1 MKIKT
6 LDITKKNFDN
16 DLLNHLTLKLDNS
29 KAVESS
35 VTEILNDIKKNK
47 DKALIKLANKYD
59 NTDYKNM
66 SESVVS
72 KSEIAEAYTDISKQ
86 ALSNLKKAIIN
97 IKRFSKKQI
106 LKSWSMKVNGSTLG
120 EKVTAI
126 DKVGI
131 YVPGGKACYPST
143 VLMNAIPAKTAG
155 VKDITMVCP
164 PVNGKLDPLVL
175 AAADLCKVDKI
186 YKIGGSHAIAALA
199 YGTETIKKVYKI
211 VGPGNIYV
219 ATAKR
224 KVFGEV
230 GIDSFAGPSE
240 ILIIADKDTS
250 SECIAIDM
258 FAQAEHD
265 EMAQSILLTTSTK
278 LIIDVNKKIDL
289 MIKNQKRRDIIKKS
303 LSSRGLFIKVKTQ
316 SDIVDIA
323 NRIAPE
329 HLEILGYKK
338 SKLQKKINNAGAI
351 FIGESSPEVFG
362 DYCAGPNHVLPTSGT
377 AKYASPLGVYDFL
390 KRSSM
395 MQISKTHAK
404 ELSKIAISIADCE
417 GLYSHSESAKYRK

>member
-6 LDITKKNFDN
+6 LDITKKNFN
-16 DLLNHLTLKLDNS
+16 KDLLNHLSLKLENS
-29 KAVESS
+29 KAIESS
-35 VTEILNDIKKNK
+35 VTKILDDIKKNK

-59 NTDYKNM
+59 NTTYKKI
-66 SESVVS
+66 SESIVS
-72 KSEIAEAYTDISKQ
+72 KSEIAEAYTHISKQ
-86 ALSNLKKAIIN
+86 TLSNLKKAIIN

-120 EKVTAI
+120 ERVTAI
-126 DKVGI
+126 DRVGI

-155 VKDITMVCP
+155 VNDITMVCP
-164 PVNGKLDPLVL
+164 PINGKLDPLVL
-175 AAADLCKVDKI
+175 VAADLCKVDKI
-186 YKIGGSHAIAALA
+186 YKIGGSHAIGALA
-199 YGTETIKKVYKI
+199 YGTETIKRVYKI

-224 KVFGEV
+224 KVFGLV

-265 EMAQSILLTTSTK
+265 EMAQSILLTTSGK
-278 LIIDVNKKIDL
+278 LILDVNKKINL
-289 MIKNQKRRDIIKKS
+289 MIKSQKRKDIIKKS
-303 LSSRGLFIKVKTQ
+303 LNSRGLFIKVKTQ

-338 SKLQKKINNAGAI
+338 SKLPQKINNAGAI

-377 AKYASPLGVYDFL
+377 ARYASPLGVYDFL

-395 MQISKTHAK
+395 MQISKNHAK

>member
-6 LDITKKNFDN
+6 LDITKKNFN
-16 DLLNHLTLKLDNS
+16 KDLLNHLSLKLENS
-29 KAVESS
+29 KAIESS
-35 VTEILNDIKKNK
+35 VTKILDDIKKNK

-59 NTDYKNM
+59 NTAYKKI

-72 KSEIAEAYTDISKQ
+72 KSEIAEAYTHISKQ
-86 ALSNLKKAIIN
+86 TLSNLKKAIIN

-126 DKVGI
+126 DRVGI

-155 VKDITMVCP
+155 VNDITMVCP
-164 PVNGKLDPLVL
+164 PINGKLDPLVL
-175 AAADLCKVDKI
+175 VAADLCKVDKI
-186 YKIGGSHAIAALA
+186 YKIGGSHAIGALA
-199 YGTETIKKVYKI
+199 YGTETIKPVYKI

-224 KVFGEV
+224 KVFGLV

-240 ILIIADKDTS
+240 ILIIADKDTN

-265 EMAQSILLTTSTK
+265 EMAQSILLTTSGK
-278 LIIDVNKKIDL
+278 LILDVNKKINL
-289 MIKNQKRRDIIKKS
+289 MIKSQKRKDIIKKS
-303 LSSRGLFIKVKTQ
+303 LNSRGLFIKVKTQ

-338 SKLQKKINNAGAI
+338 SKLPQKINNAGAI

-377 AKYASPLGVYDFL
+377 ARYASPLGVYDFL

-395 MQISKTHAK
+395 MQISKNHAK

-417 GLYSHSESAKYRK
+417 GLYSHSESAKFRK

>member
-6 LDITKKNFDN
+6 LDISKTNFN
-16 DLLNHLTLKLDNS
+16 KDLNEHLKLKVQNS
-29 KAVESS
+29 KTIETS
-35 VTEILNDIKKNK
+35 VSKILEDIKKNK
-47 DKALIKLANKYD
+47 DKALIKLSKRFD
-59 NTDYKNM
+59 KTDYKNI
-66 SESVVS
+66 SESFVS
-72 KSEIAEAYTDISKQ
+72 KGEIAEAYSHISKKTL
-86 ALSNLKKAIIN
+86 ASLKKAIIN
-97 IKRFSKKQI
+97 IKKFSRKQM
-106 LKSWSMKVNGSTLG
+106 LKSWSIKINGSTLG

-126 DKVGI
+126 EKVGI
-131 YVPGGKACYPST
+131 YVPGGKASYPST
-143 VLMNAIPAKTAG
+143 VLMNAIPARTAG
-155 VKDITMVCP
+155 VKNITMVCP
-164 PVNGKLDPLVL
+164 PINGKLDPLVL
-175 AAADLCKVDKI
+175 VAADLCEVDEI
-186 YKIGGSHAIAALA
+186 YKIGGAHAIGALA
-199 YGTETIKKVYKI
+199 YGTETIEQVHKI

-224 KVFGEV
+224 KVFGTV

-240 ILIIADKDTS
+240 ILIIADKDVDP
-250 SECIAIDM
+250 ECIAIDM

-265 EMAQSILLTTSTK
+265 EMAQSILLTTSSK
-278 LIIDVNKKIDL
+278 LILDVNKKINL
-289 MIKNQKRRDIIKKS
+289 MIKSQKRKDIIKKS

-316 SDIVDIA
+316 SDIIDIA
-323 NRIAPE
+323 NLIAPE

-338 SKLQKKINNAGAI
+338 FNLPKKIDNAGAI

-395 MQISKTHAK
+395 MQISKAHAK
-404 ELSKIAISIADCE
+404 ELSKIAISIADSE

>member
-6 LDITKKNFDN
+6 LDISKTNFNKDLN
-16 DLLNHLTLKLDNS
+16 DYLKLKVKNS
-29 KAVESS
+29 KIVETS
-35 VTEILNDIKKNK
+35 VSIILEDIKRNK
-47 DKALIKLANKYD
+47 DKALIKLSKRFD
-59 NTDYKNM
+59 KTTYKNI
-66 SESVVS
+66 SESLVS
-72 KSEIAEAYTDISKQ
+72 KVEIAEAYSQISKQ
-86 ALSNLKKAIIN
+86 TLKSLKKAITN
-97 IKRFSKKQI
+97 IKRFSRKQI
-106 LKSWSMKVNGSTLG
+106 LKSWSMKINGSTLG

-126 DKVGI
+126 ERVGI
-131 YVPGGKACYPST
+131 YVPGGKASYPST
-143 VLMNAIPAKTAG
+143 VLMNAIPARTAG
-155 VKDITMVCP
+155 VKNITMTCP
-164 PVNGKLDPLVL
+164 PINGKLDPLVL
-175 AAADLCKVDKI
+175 IAADLCKVDEI
-186 YKIGGSHAIAALA
+186 YKIGGAHAIGALA
-199 YGTETIKKVYKI
+199 YGTETIEQVHKI

-224 KVFGEV
+224 RVFGTV

-240 ILIIADKDTS
+240 ILIIADKDVNP
-250 SECIAIDM
+250 ECIAIDM

-265 EMAQSILLTTSTK
+265 EMAQSILLTTSGK
-278 LIIDVNKKIDL
+278 LILDVNKKINL
-289 MIKNQKRRDIIKKS
+289 MIKSQKRKDIIKKS
-303 LSSRGLFIKVKTQ
+303 LNSRGLFIKVKTQ

-338 SKLQKKINNAGAI
+338 SKLPQKINNAGAI

-377 AKYASPLGVYDFL
+377 ARYASPLGVYDFL

-395 MQISKTHAK
+395 MQISKNHAK

>member
-6 LDITKKNFDN
+6 LDNSKTNFN
-16 DLLNHLTLKLDNS
+16 KDLNEHLKLKVENS
-29 KAVESS
+29 KAIETS
-35 VTEILNDIKKNK
+35 VSIILDNIKRNK
-47 DKALIKLANKYD
+47 DRALIKLSKRYD
-59 NTDYKNM
+59 KAAYKNIA
-66 SESVVS
+66 ESVVS
-72 KSEIAEAYTDISKQ
+72 KNEIAEAYSHISKQ
-86 ALSNLKKAIIN
+86 TLTNLKKAIIN
-97 IKRFSKKQI
+97 IKRFSKKQM
-106 LKSWSMKVNGSTLG
+106 LKSWSMKINGSILG

-126 DKVGI
+126 EKVGI
-131 YVPGGKACYPST
+131 YVPGGKASYPST

-164 PVNGKLDPLVL
+164 PINGKLDPLVL
-175 AAADLCKVDKI
+175 IAADLCGVNKI
-186 YKIGGSHAIAALA
+186 YKIGGAHAIGALA
-199 YGTETIKKVYKI
+199 YGTETIEQVHKI

-224 KVFGEV
+224 KVFGTV
-230 GIDSFAGPSE
+230 GIDNFAGPSE
-240 ILIIADKDTS
+240 ILIIADKDVNPD
-250 SECIAIDM
+250 CIAIDM

-265 EMAQSILLTTSTK
+265 EMAQSILLTTSAK
-278 LIIDVNKKIDL
+278 LILDVNKKINV
-289 MIKNQKRRDIIKKS
+289 MIKNQKRKDIIKKS

-316 SDIVDIA
+316 SDIVNIA
-323 NRIAPE
+323 NCIAPE

-338 SKLQKKINNAGAI
+338 LNLPKKIDNAGAI

-390 KRSSM
+390 KRSSI
-395 MQISKTHAK
+395 MQITKAHAK
-404 ELSKIAISIADCE
+404 ELSKIAISIADSE

>member
-6 LDITKKNFDN
+6 LDITNKNFN
-16 DLLNHLTLKLDNS
+16 KDLLNHLSLKLENS
-29 KAVESS
+29 KAIESS
-35 VTEILNDIKKNK
+35 VIKILGDIKKNK

-59 NTDYKNM
+59 NTTYKKI

-72 KSEIAEAYTDISKQ
+72 KSEIAEAYTYISKQ

-106 LKSWSMKVNGSTLG
+106 LKSWSIKVNGSTLG

-126 DKVGI
+126 DRVGI

-164 PVNGKLDPLVL
+164 PINGQLDPLVL
-175 AAADLCKVDKI
+175 VAADLCKVNKI
-186 YKIGGSHAIAALA
+186 YKIGGAHAIGALA
-199 YGTETIKKVYKI
+199 YGTETIKQVYKI

-224 KVFGEV
+224 KVFGLV

-265 EMAQSILLTTSTK
+265 EMAQSILLTTSSK
-278 LIIDVNKKIDL
+278 LILDVNKKIDS
-289 MIKNQKRRDIIKKS
+289 MIKDQQRKDIIKKS

-316 SDIVDIA
+316 SDIVEIA

-329 HLEILGYKK
+329 HLEILGYRK
-338 SKLQKKINNAGAI
+338 SKLPQKINNAGAI

-362 DYCAGPNHVLPTSGT
+362 DYCAGPNHVLPTSG
-377 AKYASPLGVYDFL
+377 AARYASPLGVYDFL

>member
-6 LDITKKNFDN
+6 LDNSKTNFN
-16 DLLNHLTLKLDNS
+16 KDLNENLKLKVENS
-29 KAVESS
+29 KAIETS
-35 VTEILNDIKKNK
+35 VSRILDNIKKNK
-47 DKALIKLANKYD
+47 DRALIKLSKRYD
-59 NTDYKNM
+59 NAAYKNIA
-66 SESVVS
+66 ESVVS
-72 KSEIAEAYTDISKQ
+72 KNEIAEAYSYISKQ
-86 ALSNLKKAIIN
+86 TLTSLKKAIMN
-97 IKRFSKKQI
+97 VKRFSKKQM
-106 LKSWSMKVNGSTLG
+106 LKSWSMKINGSTLG

-126 DKVGI
+126 EKVGI
-131 YVPGGKACYPST
+131 YVPGGKASYPST
-143 VLMNAIPAKTAG
+143 VLMNAIPARTAG

-164 PVNGKLDPLVL
+164 PIDGKLDPIVL
-175 AAADLCKVDKI
+175 IAADLCGIDKI
-186 YKIGGSHAIAALA
+186 YKIGGAHAIGALA
-199 YGTETIKKVYKI
+199 YGTETIKQVHKI

-224 KVFGEV
+224 KVFGTV

-240 ILIIADKDTS
+240 ILIIADKDVDP
-250 SECIAIDM
+250 EYIAIDM

-265 EMAQSILLTTSTK
+265 EMAQSILLTTSAK
-278 LIIDVNKKIDL
+278 LILDVNKKINI
-289 MIKNQKRRDIIKKS
+289 MIKSQKRKDIIKKS
-303 LSSRGLFIKVKTQ
+303 LSLRGLFIKVKKQ

-323 NRIAPE
+323 NCIAPE

-338 SKLQKKINNAGAI
+338 LNLPKKINNAGAI
-351 FIGESSPEVFG
+351 FIGMSSPEVFG

-377 AKYASPLGVYDFL
+377 SKYASPLGVYDFL

-404 ELSKIAISIADCE
+404 ELSKIAIAIAESE

>member
-6 LDITKKNFDN
+6 LDITKKNFN
-16 DLLNHLTLKLDNS
+16 KDLLNHLSLKLENS
-29 KAVESS
+29 RAIESS
-35 VTEILNDIKKNK
+35 VTKILDDIKKNK

-59 NTDYKNM
+59 NTAYKKI

-72 KSEIAEAYTDISKQ
+72 KSEIAEAYTHISKQ
-86 ALSNLKKAIIN
+86 TLSNLKKAIIN

-120 EKVTAI
+120 ERVTAI
-126 DKVGI
+126 DRVGI

-155 VKDITMVCP
+155 VNDITMVCP
-164 PVNGKLDPLVL
+164 PINGKLDPLVL
-175 AAADLCKVDKI
+175 VAADLCKVDKI
-186 YKIGGSHAIAALA
+186 FKIGGSHAIGALA
-199 YGTETIKKVYKI
+199 YGTETIKPVYKI

-224 KVFGEV
+224 KVFGLV

-240 ILIIADKDTS
+240 ILIIADKDTN

-265 EMAQSILLTTSTK
+265 EMAQSILLTTSGK
-278 LIIDVNKKIDL
+278 LILDVNKKINL
-289 MIKNQKRRDIIKKS
+289 MIKSQKRKDIIKKS
-303 LSSRGLFIKVKTQ
+303 LNSRGLFIKVKTQ

-338 SKLQKKINNAGAI
+338 SKLPQKINNAGAI

-377 AKYASPLGVYDFL
+377 ARYASPLGVYDFL

-395 MQISKTHAK
+395 MQISKNHAK
-404 ELSKIAISIADCE
+404 ALSKIAISIADCE

>member
-6 LDITKKNFDN
+6 LDITKKKFNK
-16 DLLNHLTLKLDNS
+16 DLLNHLSLKLENS
-29 KAVESS
+29 KAIESS
-35 VTEILNDIKKNK
+35 VTKILDDIKKNK

-59 NTDYKNM
+59 NTAYKKI

-72 KSEIAEAYTDISKQ
+72 KSEIAEAYTHISKQ
-86 ALSNLKKAIIN
+86 TLSNLKKAIIN

-106 LKSWSMKVNGSTLG
+106 LKSWSMKVNGSILG

-126 DKVGI
+126 DRVGI
-131 YVPGGKACYPST
+131 YVPGGKASYPST

-155 VKDITMVCP
+155 VNNITMVCP
-164 PVNGKLDPLVL
+164 PINGKLDPLVL
-175 AAADLCKVDKI
+175 VAADLCKVDKI
-186 YKIGGSHAIAALA
+186 YKIGGSHAIGALA
-199 YGTETIKKVYKI
+199 YGTETIKRVYKI

-224 KVFGEV
+224 KVFGLV

-250 SECIAIDM
+250 SECIALDM

-265 EMAQSILLTTSTK
+265 EMAQSILLTTSGK
-278 LIIDVNKKIDL
+278 LILDVNKKINF
-289 MIKNQKRRDIIKKS
+289 MIKSQKRKDIIKKS
-303 LSSRGLFIKVKTQ
+303 LNSRGLFIKVKTQ

-338 SKLQKKINNAGAI
+338 SKLPQKINNAGAI

-377 AKYASPLGVYDFL
+377 ARYASPLGVYDFL

-395 MQISKTHAK
+395 MQISKNHAK

>member
-6 LDITKKNFDN
+6 LDITKKNFN
-16 DLLNHLTLKLDNS
+16 KDLHNHLSLKLENS
-29 KAVESS
+29 KFIESS
-35 VTEILNDIKKNK
+35 VTKILDDIKKNK
-47 DKALIKLANKYD
+47 DKALIKLANKHD
-59 NTDYKNM
+59 NTAYKNV
-66 SESVVS
+66 SESKVS
-72 KSEIAEAYTDISKQ
+72 ESEIEDAYAHISKQ
-86 ALSNLKKAIIN
+86 TLSNLKKAIIN
-97 IKRFSKKQI
+97 IKRFSKKQV
-106 LKSWSMKVNGSTLG
+106 LKSWSMKINGSILG

-126 DKVGI
+126 EKVGI

-164 PVNGKLDPLVL
+164 PINGKLDPLVL
-175 AAADLCKVDKI
+175 VAADLCKVDKI
-186 YKIGGSHAIAALA
+186 YKIGGAHAIGALA
-199 YGTETIKKVYKI
+199 YGTETIKQVYKI

-224 KVFGEV
+224 KVFGAV

-250 SECIAIDM
+250 SEFIAIDM

-265 EMAQSILLTTSTK
+265 EMAQSILLTTSSK
-278 LIIDVNKKIDL
+278 LILDVNKKIDS
-289 MIKNQKRRDIIKKS
+289 MIKNQQRKDIIQKS
-303 LSSRGLFIKVKTQ
+303 LRSRGLFIKVKTQ
-316 SDIVDIA
+316 SDILDIV

-338 SKLQKKINNAGAI
+338 LKLQQKINNAGAI

-362 DYCAGPNHVLPTSGT
+362 DYCAGPNHVLPTSGA

>member
-6 LDITKKNFDN
+6 LDNSKTNFN
-16 DLLNHLTLKLDNS
+16 KDLNEHLKLKVENS
-29 KAVESS
+29 KAIETS
-35 VTEILNDIKKNK
+35 VSIILDNIKKNK
-47 DKALIKLANKYD
+47 DRALIKLSKRYD
-59 NTDYKNM
+59 KAAYKNIA
-66 SESVVS
+66 ESVVS
-72 KSEIAEAYTDISKQ
+72 KNEIVEAYSYISKQ
-86 ALSNLKKAIIN
+86 TLTSLKKAIMN
-97 IKRFSKKQI
+97 VKRFSKKQM
-106 LKSWSMKVNGSTLG
+106 LKSWSMKINGSTLG

-126 DKVGI
+126 EKVGI
-131 YVPGGKACYPST
+131 YVPGGKASYPST

-164 PVNGKLDPLVL
+164 PIDGKLDPIVLV
-175 AAADLCKVDKI
+175 AADLCGIDKI
-186 YKIGGSHAIAALA
+186 YKIGGAHAIGALA
-199 YGTETIKKVYKI
+199 YGTETIEQVHKI

-224 KVFGEV
+224 KVFGTV

-240 ILIIADKDTS
+240 ILIIADKDVDP
-250 SECIAIDM
+250 ECIAIDM

-265 EMAQSILLTTSTK
+265 EMAQSILLTTSAK
-278 LIIDVNKKIDL
+278 LILDVNKKINI
-289 MIKNQKRRDIIKKS
+289 MIKSQKRKDIIKKS
-303 LSSRGLFIKVKTQ
+303 LSSRGLFIKVKKQ

-323 NRIAPE
+323 NCIAPE

-338 SKLQKKINNAGAI
+338 LNLPKKINNAGAI
-351 FIGESSPEVFG
+351 FIGMSSPEVFG

-377 AKYASPLGVYDFL
+377 SKYASPLGVYDFL

-395 MQISKTHAK
+395 MQISKNHAK

-417 GLYSHSESAKYRK
+417 GLFSHSESAKYRK

>member
-1 MKIKT
+1 MKIRT
-6 LDITKKNFDN
+6 LDITKKNFYK
-16 DLLNHLTLKLDNS
+16 DLLDHLSLKLENS
-29 KAVESS
+29 QAIESS
-35 VTEILNDIKKNK
+35 VIKILDDVKKNK
-47 DKALIKLANKYD
+47 DKALIKLAKKYD
-59 NTDYKNM
+59 NTTYKKI

-72 KSEIAEAYTDISKQ
+72 KSEIAEAYSHISKQ
-86 ALSNLKKAIIN
+86 ALSDLKKAIIN
-97 IKRFSKKQI
+97 IKRFSKKQV
-106 LKSWSMKVNGSTLG
+106 LKSWSMKINGSILG

-126 DKVGI
+126 EKIGI

-164 PVNGKLDPLVL
+164 PINGKLDPLVL
-175 AAADLCKVDKI
+175 VAADLCKVDKI
-186 YKIGGSHAIAALA
+186 YKIGGAHAIAALA
-199 YGTETIKKVYKI
+199 YGTETIKQVYKI

-224 KVFGEV
+224 KVFGTV

-250 SECIAIDM
+250 PECITIDM

-265 EMAQSILLTTSTK
+265 EMAQSILLTTSSK
-278 LIIDVNKKIDL
+278 LILDVNKKIDS
-289 MIKNQKRRDIIKKS
+289 MIKNQQRKDIIQKS
-303 LSSRGLFIKVKTQ
+303 LRSRGLFIKVKTQ
-316 SDIVDIA
+316 SDILDIV

-338 SKLQKKINNAGAI
+338 FKLPQKINNAGAI

-362 DYCAGPNHVLPTSGT
+362 DYCAGPNHVLPTSGA

>member
-6 LDITKKNFDN
+6 LDITKKNFN
-16 DLLNHLTLKLDNS
+16 KDLLNHLSLKLENS
-29 KAVESS
+29 RAIESS
-35 VTEILNDIKKNK
+35 VTKILDDIKKNK

-59 NTDYKNM
+59 NTDYKKI

-72 KSEIAEAYTDISKQ
+72 KSEIAEAYTHISKQ
-86 ALSNLKKAIIN
+86 TLSNLKKAIIN

-126 DKVGI
+126 DRVGI

-155 VKDITMVCP
+155 VNDITMVCP
-164 PVNGKLDPLVL
+164 PINGKLDPLVL
-175 AAADLCKVDKI
+175 VAADLCKVDKI
-186 YKIGGSHAIAALA
+186 YKIGGSHAIGALA
-199 YGTETIKKVYKI
+199 YGTETIKPVYKI

-224 KVFGEV
+224 KVFGLV

-265 EMAQSILLTTSTK
+265 EMAQSILLTTSGK
-278 LIIDVNKKIDL
+278 LILDVNKKINL
-289 MIKNQKRRDIIKKS
+289 MIKSQKRKDIIKKS
-303 LSSRGLFIKVKTQ
+303 LNSRGLFIKVKTQ

-338 SKLQKKINNAGAI
+338 SKLPQKINNAGAI

-377 AKYASPLGVYDFL
+377 ARYASPLGVYDFL

-395 MQISKTHAK
+395 MQISKNHAK

>member
-6 LDITKKNFDN
+6 LDISEKNFKK
-16 DLLNHLTLKLDNS
+16 DLNEYLKLKVKNS
-29 KAVESS
+29 KDIETSVSS
-35 VTEILNDIKKNK
+35 ILEDIKKNK
-47 DKALIKLANKYD
+47 DKALIKLSKRYD
-59 NTDYKNM
+59 KTVYKNI
-66 SESVVS
+66 SESVV
-72 KSEIAEAYTDISKQ
+72 KKDEIAEAYSHITKQ
-86 ALSNLKKAIIN
+86 TLTSLKKAIIN
-97 IKRFSKKQI
+97 IKRFSRKQM
-106 LKSWSMKVNGSTLG
+106 LKSWSMKINGSTLG

-126 DKVGI
+126 EKVGI
-131 YVPGGKACYPST
+131 YVPGGKASYPST

-155 VKDITMVCP
+155 VKNITMVCP
-164 PVNGKLDPLVL
+164 PINGRLDPLVL
-175 AAADLCKVDKI
+175 IAADLCKVDII
-186 YKIGGSHAIAALA
+186 YKLGGAHAICALA
-199 YGTETIKKVYKI
+199 YGTETIEQVHKI
-211 VGPGNIYV
+211 VGPGNIFV

-224 KVFGEV
+224 KVFGTV

-240 ILIIADKDTS
+240 ILIIADKYINP
-250 SECIAIDM
+250 ECITIDM

-265 EMAQSILLTTSTK
+265 EMAQSILLTTSSK
-278 LIIDVNKKIDL
+278 LIQDVNKKINL
-289 MIKNQKRRDIIKKS
+289 MIKNQKRKDIIKKS

-316 SDIVDIA
+316 SDIIDIT
-323 NRIAPE
+323 NLIAPE

-338 SKLQKKINNAGAI
+338 FNLPKKISNAGAI

-395 MQISKTHAK
+395 MQISKAHAK
-404 ELSKIAISIADCE
+404 ELSKIAISIADSE

>member
-6 LDITKKNFDN
+6 LDITKKNFN
-16 DLLNHLTLKLDNS
+16 KDLLNHLSLKLENS
-29 KAVESS
+29 KAIESS
-35 VTEILNDIKKNK
+35 VTKILDDIKKNK

-59 NTDYKNM
+59 NTAYKKI

-72 KSEIAEAYTDISKQ
+72 KSEIAEAYTYISKQ

-126 DKVGI
+126 DRVGI

-155 VKDITMVCP
+155 VNDITMVCP
-164 PVNGKLDPLVL
+164 PINGKLDPLVL
-175 AAADLCKVDKI
+175 VAADLCKVDKI
-186 YKIGGSHAIAALA
+186 YKIGGSHAIGALA
-199 YGTETIKKVYKI
+199 YGTETIKPVYKI

-224 KVFGEV
+224 KVFGLV

-240 ILIIADKDTS
+240 ILIIADKDTN

-265 EMAQSILLTTSTK
+265 EMAQSILLTTSGK
-278 LIIDVNKKIDL
+278 LILDVNKKINL
-289 MIKNQKRRDIIKKS
+289 MIKSQKRKDIIKKS
-303 LSSRGLFIKVKTQ
+303 LNSRGLFIKVKTQ

-338 SKLQKKINNAGAI
+338 SKLPQKINNAGAI

-377 AKYASPLGVYDFL
+377 ARYASPLGVYDFL

-395 MQISKTHAK
+395 MQISKNHAK

-417 GLYSHSESAKYRK
+417 GLYSHSESAKFRK